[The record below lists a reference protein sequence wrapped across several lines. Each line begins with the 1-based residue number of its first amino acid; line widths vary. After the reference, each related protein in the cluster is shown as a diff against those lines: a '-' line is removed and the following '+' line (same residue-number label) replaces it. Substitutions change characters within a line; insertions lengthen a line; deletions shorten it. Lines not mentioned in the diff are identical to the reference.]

1 MPEKYGVYA
10 QLLSS
15 EGNVAVDNTTN
26 VVFIGAAKCLDA
38 SGDYLGVANEP
49 VYIASEADYETK
61 FGGKVGDGWS
71 LSEAVEAAFRVCN
84 LKGIWVINVNESNE
98 GAPTF
103 ASEAAV
109 TPTALVGAASSMTGV
124 YAIQKL
130 YPDHGVVANI
140 ANIPVI
146 HETVSVT
153 KADVL
158 AALKANVTKANGHWD
173 GIIVYDVAEA
183 AAQYNSSNIVQAAS
197 VKSAKDLA
205 DERAIA
211 NWGHVITSMSAG
223 TVTRAI
229 SGAAV
234 KACLYAQT
242 DALQDGKLPS
252 RSIGNLY
259 LSGVKGICIID
270 SGAYTA
276 PLRLSESDATDISTN
291 GITTWLNKGGGRYFT
306 WGDHTSAFTNGA
318 ITDERGRFDSN
329 IRMLFHLTNRFQ
341 RVWESEIDEPMTLSM
356 RNDILHE
363 ENEYLGYCLGCG
375 ALIGEPECVFSAS
388 NNIGTIQQGEFYFK
402 SLATVTPP
410 SKYLELG
417 VAFTSEGFNVY
428 LANESE

>member
-1 MPEKYGVYA
+1 MPEKYGVSA
-10 QLLSS
+10 HLLSS

-26 VVFIGAAKCLDA
+26 IVFIGAAKCLDA
-38 SGDYLGVANEP
+38 SGDYLGSANEP
-49 VYIASEADYETK
+49 VYIAGEADYESK

-84 LKGIWVINVNESNE
+84 LRGIWVINVNGLDD
-98 GAPTF
+98 GAPLF
-103 ASEAAV
+103 ASESEV
-109 TPTALVGAASSMTGV
+109 TPAALVGSAANMSGV

-146 HETVSVT
+146 HETVSIT
-153 KADVL
+153 KDDIL

-173 GIIVYDVAEA
+173 GVIVYDVEESAS
-183 AAQYNSSNIVQAAS
+183 QYNSANIVQAAA
-197 VKSAKDLA
+197 VKSAKDLS

-229 SGAAV
+229 SGATV

-242 DALQDGKLPS
+242 DAVQDGKLPS

-276 PLRLSESDATDISTN
+276 PLRLEESDATDISTN

-318 ITDERGRFDSN
+318 IADERGRFDSN
-329 IRMLFHLTNRFQ
+329 MRMLFYLTNRFQ
-341 RVWESEIDEPMTLSM
+341 MVWGDEIDDKLTLGM
-356 RNDILHE
+356 RNDIIHE
-363 ENEYLGYCLGCG
+363 ENEHLGYCVGCG
-375 ALIGEPECVFSAS
+375 ALIGEPECVFSTD
-388 NNIGTIQQGEFYFK
+388 NTPGTLQQGQFYFK

-410 SKYLELG
+410 GKYFELG
-417 VAFTSEGFNVY
+417 LAFTSEGFKVY
-428 LANESE
+428 LDNESE